1 MTVDRLD
8 EETTQAATERYA
20 LRSAVALPAVAAA
33 GAGFAVLTA
42 LIGARWEPLLAADRD
57 LSNAVVARVAEH
69 RLLYE
74 VLNAATDLGATVT
87 LVALLAV
94 GVVWLLLRKQPRLA
108 AFVVLTGAG
117 GLILNPVVKALVGR
131 LRPVVETPVYRTD
144 GWSFPSGH
152 ASSSTV
158 CYGVLLLVFVPAL
171 APLARRACTAVVVT
185 VVLAIGLTRI
195 GLGVHYL
202 TDVVAGWLLGV
213 LWLTAASLAFHRWR
227 VESGEPDPGPLP
239 GDVPP
244 GDADDLRPVPAG
256 HAPTLPHP
264 WRGLGELAVA
274 WVLLLAPLIGL
285 GLLVRALGADSTG
298 EHGIVALLAEN
309 RTPPV
314 TAVLDVFGEI
324 GNTIAIIAVALIA
337 AVLTVAVARTWRP
350 ALFLTVALL
359 GEITLFLTTAAVVD
373 RPRPEVEHL
382 NPDLPPTAS
391 FPSGHVAAALT
402 LYGGIALL
410 VWAATRERRYRLLA
424 GALLVIPVLVAAQR
438 LYAGAHHPADILGS
452 VLLATVWLGVAWWVV
467 RPVPARYRVA
477 ASATTAS
484 STVRVTQGESGSRR
498 QK

>member
-8 EETTQAATERYA
+8 EETTRTATGRYA

-33 GAGFAVLTA
+33 GAGFAVLTT
-42 LIGARWEPLLAADRD
+42 LVGARWEPLLDADRRVSD
-57 LSNAVVARVAEH
+57 AVVARVAEH
-69 RLLYE
+69 RVLYE
-74 VLNAATDLGATVT
+74 VLSAATDLGATVT

-94 GVVWLLLRKQPRLA
+94 GVLWLLLRKQPRLA
-108 AFVVLTGAG
+108 AFVVVTGVG

-131 LRPVVETPVYRTD
+131 VRPVVETPVYRTD

-152 ASSSTV
+152 AMSSTV
-158 CYGVLLLVFVPAL
+158 CYGVLLLVFAPVL
-171 APLARRACTAVVVT
+171 APLARRALIALVLTVVVA
-185 VVLAIGLTRI
+185 VGLTRI

-202 TDVVAGWLLGV
+202 TDVLAGWLLGV

-227 VESGEPDPGPLP
+227 VESGEPDAGPLP

-244 GDADDLRPVPAG
+244 GDADELRPVPAR

-264 WRGLGELAVA
+264 FRGLGELAVA

-285 GLLVRALGADSTG
+285 GLLVRELGADSTG
-298 EHGIVALLAEN
+298 EHGIVALLAEH
-309 RTPPV
+309 RTPAV
-314 TAVLDVFGEI
+314 TAVLDVFGEV
-324 GNTIAIIAVALIA
+324 GNTIAIIAVALIV
-337 AVLTVAVARTWRP
+337 AVLSVAVFRTWRP

-410 VWAATRERRYRLLA
+410 VWASTGNRRYRLLA
-424 GALLVIPVLVAAQR
+424 GALLLVPVLVAAQR
-438 LYAGAHHPADILGS
+438 LYAGAHHPADVLGS

-467 RPVPARYRVA
+467 RPVPARPQGIRA
-477 ASATTAS
+477 AAPAPS
-484 STVRVTQGESGSRR
+484 SR
-498 QK
+498 